1 MPLRN
6 GDLKM
11 ATVSQAEC
19 PLFEKLPP
27 ELRNQIYEYV
37 FTSERPLRSN
47 LYTANMKRPW
57 SDLLLTCQRIFAET
71 KGIYEVARTS
81 YWRENI
87 FYVDRVTTTRST
99 WHSAQQVVDSLHDRE
114 LSLIREV
121 IVVCNL
127 GFTLREWRLTP
138 RSDNMHGWILTSPL
152 ARNDRTHSLVGR
164 RSGLYRVINVLS

>member
-1 MPLRN
+1 MSALR
-6 GDLKM
+6 K
-11 ATVSQAEC
+11 A
-19 PLFEKLPP
+19 PP
-27 ELRNQIYEYV
+27 RAAKPDIRIHFRLRTT
-37 FTSERPLRSN
+37 FTQHLC
-47 LYTANMKRPW
+47 TAKMKRPW

-87 FYVDRVTTTRST
+87 FYVNRVTTTRST

-114 LSLIREV
+114 LNLIREV
-121 IVVCNL
+121 IIVCNL

-152 ARNDRTHSLVGR
+152 AKNDRTHSLVGR